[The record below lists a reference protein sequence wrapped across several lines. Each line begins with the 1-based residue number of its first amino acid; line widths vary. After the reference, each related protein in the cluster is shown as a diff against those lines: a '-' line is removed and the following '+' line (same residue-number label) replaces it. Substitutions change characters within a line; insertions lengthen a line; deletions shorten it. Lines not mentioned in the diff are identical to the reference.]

1 MWVVCRQTARII
13 LRTVNTNTVVLLCVG
28 LSLSVSGSARGEGF
42 IFTLSGLQ
50 DKPSSPVSTLMP
62 LPALA
67 LAFAFSFF
75 FFFILRRMGK
85 NKALAH
91 HTSTYF
97 HTRRVSI

>member
-1 MWVVCRQTARII
+1 M
-13 LRTVNTNTVVLLCVG
+13 G
-28 LSLSVSGSARGEGF
+28 LIVGF
-42 IFTLSGLQ
+42 IQHPHDLLPVDYLGSRILLTNYNNSLGL
-50 DKPSSPVSTLMP
+50 
-62 LPALA
+62 
-67 LAFAFSFF
+67 FAIYFLVNFFF

>member
-1 MWVVCRQTARII
+1 MVGTTSSFGHQHFFFFHSFH
-13 LRTVNTNTVVLLCVG
+13 LL
-28 LSLSVSGSARGEGF
+28 
-42 IFTLSGLQ
+42 
-50 DKPSSPVSTLMP
+50 SSHY
-62 LPALA
+62 
-67 LAFAFSFF
+67 FFF